1 MTDIGGVVVM
11 PLSTRIPYPGAALD
25 GPSAN
30 GTCIVFL
37 QPPNDALL
45 VEHVFA
51 GQNNTSGS
59 DFEVIETNGAM
70 RLPFR
75 FERLLVH
82 GLSIER

>member
-1 MTDIGGVVVM
+1 MGHVLCSFNHLT
-11 PLSTRIPYPGAALD
+11 
-25 GPSAN
+25 N
-30 GTCIVFL
+30 
-37 QPPNDALL
+37 ALL

-59 DFEVIETNGAM
+59 DFEVIEANGAM